1 MLFLLTKNRIYEMQ
15 EGEIRKD
22 YEINQAIKNLIKDL
36 PHCEFEDLRF
46 KLLDEIIDL
55 RRLKENRLP

>member
-1 MLFLLTKNRIYEMQ
+1 MKCKKVKYNSIKLAI
-15 EGEIRKD
+15 IRKD

>member
-1 MLFLLTKNRIYEMQ
+1 MKCKKVKYDSIKLTI
-15 EGEIRKD
+15 IRKD

>member
-1 MLFLLTKNRIYEMQ
+1 MKCKKVKYDSIKLAI
-15 EGEIRKD
+15 IRKD

>member
-1 MLFLLTKNRIYEMQ
+1 VKYDSIKLAI
-15 EGEIRKD
+15 IRKD

>member
-1 MLFLLTKNRIYEMQ
+1 MKCKKVKYDSIKLAIIKKN
-15 EGEIRKD
+15 

>member
-1 MLFLLTKNRIYEMQ
+1 MKCKKVKYDFIKLAI
-15 EGEIRKD
+15 IRKD

>member
-1 MLFLLTKNRIYEMQ
+1 MKCKKVKCDSIKLAI
-15 EGEIRKD
+15 IRKD

-46 KLLDEIIDL
+46 KLLDEITDL

>member
-1 MLFLLTKNRIYEMQ
+1 VKYDFIKLAI
-15 EGEIRKD
+15 IRKD

>member
-1 MLFLLTKNRIYEMQ
+1 MKCKKVKYDFIKLAI
-15 EGEIRKD
+15 IRKD
-22 YEINQAIKNLIKDL
+22 YEMNQAIKNLIKDL